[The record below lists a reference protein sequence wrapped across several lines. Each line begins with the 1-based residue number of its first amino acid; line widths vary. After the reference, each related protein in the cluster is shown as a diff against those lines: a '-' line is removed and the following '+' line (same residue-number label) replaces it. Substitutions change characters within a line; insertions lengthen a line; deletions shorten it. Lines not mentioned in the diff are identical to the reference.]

1 VRGWLPVFKKEMR
14 LYFGSP
20 VAYAVG
26 TFFLFLAALFF
37 TPNFLQYADLS
48 MRSAMQPQ
56 MGQSLNATETIL
68 RPLVYNMAVVLLFF
82 IPMLTMRLFAE
93 EKRSGTMELL
103 LTYPLRDGEV
113 LAGKFLA
120 ALALYASILALTVTY
135 PIIVAW
141 FTRIEWGAV
150 LTGYLGL
157 LLVGAAFL
165 SIGLFVSSL
174 TENQIVAG
182 FGALA
187 VLLTLWLLGWFADS
201 AQGTLRIVIQ
211 QAAIIEHME
220 SFAKGVLDTKDLVYY
235 LSVTAFAL
243 FLTLRSLE
251 SKRWRG

>member
-20 VAYAVG
+20 VAYAVA
-26 TFFLFLAALFF
+26 TFFLFIAAFF
-37 TPNFLQYADLS
+37 FAPSFIQYADVS

-56 MGQSLNATETIL
+56 MGQSLNATENIL
-68 RPLVYNMAVVLLFF
+68 RPLTYNMAVVLLFF

-113 LAGKFLA
+113 LAGSSWPPG
-120 ALALYASILALTVTY
+120 LYHHPRRRSHTHHRR
-135 PIIVAW
+135 W

-165 SIGLFVSSL
+165 SVGLFVSST

-182 FGALA
+182 FGTFGA
-187 VLLTLWLLGWFADS
+187 LLTLWLLGWFADS
-201 AQGTLRIVIQ
+201 AQGALRTVIQ

-220 SFAKGVLDTKDLVYY
+220 SFAKGVIDTKDLVYY
-235 LSVTAFAL
+235 LSVTVFAL